1 MNKTLWSC
9 LLSAACIAATTVWI
23 PAQAAPSA
31 GVRAPAQG
39 ADTNERVQRRLAEV
53 IAMLEGDDLTA
64 EEQAKARKTLQ
75 DIVAQLRKT
84 SASRRPSLAPVE
96 SGAPE
101 VRAGE
106 GLEVRRP
113 RAASAQGGVA
123 GVEVE
128 GETPKGRRG
137 RAVEGQRGGYE
148 VEAPAVGTAPKA
160 PKPSKEARAEAKR
173 SKASQTPVAP
183 PTPQTPKTRRAY
195 ADYEEVERARE
206 GAAKARADATERPA
220 PARALRGAPDAGGYA
235 GPSLRTR
242 TAPARARAAEADEA
256 EIRAMIDEMR
266 KEMRE
271 IRSLMQKIRQ
281 QAHDEEDDDGAPHS
295 TFPQPPGQPP
305 APVPGAPFARFGG
318 DSGYA
323 SPPAVPPPAAVPAA
337 PRTRSHDSGS
347 GFARQ

>member
-39 ADTNERVQRRLAEV
+39 ADSNERVQRRLAEV

-96 SGAPE
+96 SGAVE
-101 VRAGE
+101 VRTGE
-106 GLEVRRP
+106 GLEVKRP
-113 RAASAQGGVA
+113 RATSGQRGGV

-137 RAVEGQRGGYE
+137 RAADGQRGGYE

-160 PKPSKEARAEAKR
+160 PKPPKEGKADAKR
-173 SKASQTPVAP
+173 YKASQTPAAP
-183 PTPQTPKTRRAY
+183 PAPETPKTRRAY
-195 ADYEEVERARE
+195 VDHEEVERARE
-206 GAAKARADATERPA
+206 GAARARADATERRA
-220 PARALRGAPDAGGYA
+220 PAGAS
-235 GPSLRTR
+235 GPSLRAR
-242 TAPARARAAEADEA
+242 TAPARARAADADEA

-281 QAHDEEDDDGAPHS
+281 QAHDEEDEDGALHS

-305 APVPGAPFARFGG
+305 APVPGAPFSRFGG

-323 SPPAVPPPAAVPAA
+323 SPSAVQPPAAVPAA

>member
-9 LLSAACIAATTVWI
+9 LLSAACIAATTVCI

-84 SASRRPSLAPVE
+84 SASRRPALAPVG
-96 SGAPE
+96 SVPVE

-106 GLEVRRP
+106 GGEVRRL
-113 RAASAQGGVA
+113 RAPSAQGGVT

-137 RAVEGQRGGYE
+137 RAVDGQRGAYE
-148 VEAPAVGTAPKA
+148 VDAPAVGTAPKA
-160 PKPSKEARAEAKR
+160 PKPSKEGKADAKR
-173 SKASQTPVAP
+173 SKASQTPAAP
-183 PTPQTPKTRRAY
+183 PTPAAPKTRRAY
-195 ADYEEVERARE
+195 ADYEEVERGRE
-206 GAAKARADATERPA
+206 RAARAYADTAKVYAERDAETKR
-220 PARALRGAPDAGGYA
+220 GYA
-235 GPSLRTR
+235 GPGLRAR
-242 TAPARARAAEADEA
+242 TAPARARAPEAGDEA

-271 IRSLMQKIRQ
+271 IRSLMQRIRQ
-281 QAHDEEDDDGAPHS
+281 QAHDEEDEDDAPHS
-295 TFPQPPGQPP
+295 AFPQPPGQPP

-318 DSGYA
+318 DSGFP
-323 SPPAVPPPAAVPAA
+323 SPPVGQPPAAVPAV